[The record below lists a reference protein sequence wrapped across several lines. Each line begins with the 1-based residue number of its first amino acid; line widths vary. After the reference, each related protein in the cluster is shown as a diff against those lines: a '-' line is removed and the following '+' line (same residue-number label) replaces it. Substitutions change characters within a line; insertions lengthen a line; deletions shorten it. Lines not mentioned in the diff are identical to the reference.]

1 MGSLLVGGLFVAV
14 ALVAAVAAGGLVAG
28 PWGAAVGGTLLVAGV
43 PVFGFTW
50 ARSVRLLQ
58 DAAGVE
64 VPTPLPSPV
73 VPVPSPGATAGSPAV
88 TAFARG
94 PSTGEL
100 RALLDLAHEAVLPA
114 GTVLCREG
122 DPADHVFV
130 LLSGLVRVSVRAGR
144 RQRPVALH
152 GPGEIIGERA
162 SPRVRRR
169 PATVTAVQNCHV
181 LVAPTARFLDFLDA
195 HPRTPGEVERMLYRR
210 LTEERAGPPGWPEAA
225 WRRAWPEGHCS
236 ILFTDIAGFGS
247 RARDDRDRRAVRTR
261 MYELLEEAFAA
272 PLPGLDALY
281 VEDRGDGALVVAPP
295 WTPTRLL
302 VDPVRDRLA
311 AGLRRY
317 NREAGPGDARWLQ
330 LRAALHVGPVE
341 RDPRGVSGS
350 AIIQAARLLEAP
362 ALKARMRETGADLG
376 FIVSEFV
383 YEHVVRHGGERSGP
397 AGYARTRVRVKE
409 AALAGWVRLSEPPA
423 TRLRAG

>member
-1 MGSLLVGGLFVAV
+1 MGSLLVGGLLAAA

-28 PWGAAVGGTLLVAGV
+28 PWGAAAGGTLLVAGV

-50 ARSVRLLQ
+50 ARSVRLLR
-58 DAAGVE
+58 DAVVADA
-64 VPTPLPSPV
+64 PAPLPAPLPAVPSPV
-73 VPVPSPGATAGSPAV
+73 GTPGGPEG

-94 PSTGEL
+94 LSTGEL
-100 RALLDLAHEAVLPA
+100 RTLLDLAHEAVLPA

-144 RQRPVALH
+144 WQRSVALR

-162 SPRVRRR
+162 SLRVRRR
-169 PATVTAVQNCHV
+169 SATVTAVHDCHV
-181 LVAPTARFLDFLDA
+181 LVAPAARFLDFLDA
-195 HPRTPGEVERMLYRR
+195 HPRMPGELERTLYRR

-247 RARDDRDRRAVRTR
+247 RARDDRDRGIVRAR
-261 MYELLEEAFAA
+261 MYGLLEEAFAA
-272 PLPGLDALY
+272 PLPGLDALH

-311 AGLRRY
+311 DGLRRY
-317 NREAGPGDARWLQ
+317 NREAGAGPGDARWLQ

-350 AIIQAARLLEAP
+350 AIIQTARLLEAP
-362 ALKARMRETGADLG
+362 ALKARLRETGADLG

-383 YEHVVRHGGERSGP
+383 YEHVVRHGGD
-397 AGYARTRVRVKE
+397 RT
-409 AALAGWVRLSEPPA
+409 GPA
-423 TRLRAG
+423 TRAPAST